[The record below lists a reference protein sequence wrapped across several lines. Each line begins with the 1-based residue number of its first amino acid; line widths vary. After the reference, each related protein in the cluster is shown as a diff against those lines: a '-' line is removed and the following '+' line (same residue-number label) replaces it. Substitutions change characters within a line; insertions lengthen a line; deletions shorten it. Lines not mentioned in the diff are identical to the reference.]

1 MRTAAFLP
9 PASSRE
15 TFPVQPWAS
24 TLAPIQPRASA
35 PAPVQPRSAQTP
47 LTKPT
52 RASVWARK
60 EAAHEP
66 LAPSPAPASGIRHVR
81 VAAVCI
87 QLWVRAA
94 LLKRAHGKML
104 CQAEQHRLSKAVCV
118 GEKVNDTDKKK
129 VNKPLGPTDSP
140 KHRGASRLRS
150 GDTRVCGAGAAQE
163 PGSVSARPS
172 PRVRQV
178 EELGAPRSPR
188 CWMDPTGADLSVPWS
203 PAGLRARRLAAAWGQ
218 GGWRVRPS
226 AAPHPVAP
234 EHWRS
239 PGPAGLQH
247 PAKPTRKFPGRF
259 STVVSFPTPA
269 PCEPNPALHPWPD
282 PPRPACPALRGCS
295 VPSRPPVL
303 GISPSC
309 QDSAGAT
316 RGVGNCFPP
325 APAAVSHRATTA
337 ASQPSGTWR
346 LCRGLRARQP
356 LAPLNPVRA
365 AAITILPLSPR
376 SECLY
381 FHCQLSRQETVS

>member
-87 QLWVRAA
+87 QLRVRAA

-104 CQAEQHRLSKAVCV
+104 CQAEQHSLSKAVCV

-150 GDTRVCGAGAAQE
+150 SDTSGVRCRSHSGARERLGPSEPPCPAGGGAG
-163 PGSVSARPS
+163 GSMQPTLLDGPNRGRP
-172 PRVRQV
+172 
-178 EELGAPRSPR
+178 E
-188 CWMDPTGADLSVPWS
+188 
-203 PAGLRARRLAAAWGQ
+203 
-218 GGWRVRPS
+218 RPM
-226 AAPHPVAP
+226 
-234 EHWRS
+234 
-239 PGPAGLQH
+239 
-247 PAKPTRKFPGRF
+247 
-259 STVVSFPTPA
+259 
-269 PCEPNPALHPWPD
+269 
-282 PPRPACPALRGCS
+282 
-295 VPSRPPVL
+295 VPSRAQSTEARSSM
-303 GISPSC
+303 GTGRMAGTAFGC
-309 QDSAGAT
+309 SASRGA
-316 RGVGNCFPP
+316 
-325 APAAVSHRATTA
+325 RALAQPGPGRSA
-337 ASQPSGTWR
+337 ASSKAHAEIPGAFFNGCFLSNPST
-346 LCRGLRARQP
+346 L
-356 LAPLNPVRA
+356 
-365 AAITILPLSPR
+365 
-376 SECLY
+376 
-381 FHCQLSRQETVS
+381 